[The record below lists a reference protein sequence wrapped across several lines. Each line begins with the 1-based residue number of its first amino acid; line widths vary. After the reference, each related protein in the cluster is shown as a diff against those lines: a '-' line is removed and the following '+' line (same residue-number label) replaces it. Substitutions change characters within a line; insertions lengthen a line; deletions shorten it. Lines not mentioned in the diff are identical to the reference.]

1 MPYSVVVGAG
11 SLGSRA
17 DSARFFDHQWTA
29 AGVSVH
35 AEFTG
40 AHLLHLAAAGCI
52 LNDTYREAV
61 ALDLELRGVRVSAEG
76 DFERNTWRS
85 TGITYAIELD
95 TDASEDEVAELLRR
109 VDEVAEIPKTL
120 RQGAEVQRRG

>member
-1 MPYSVVVGAG
+1 M
-11 SLGSRA
+11 
-17 DSARFFDHQWTA
+17 
-29 AGVSVH
+29 SVH

>member
-120 RQGAEVQRRG
+120 RQGAEVQGRG

>member
-1 MPYSVVVGAG
+1 MVGAG

-120 RQGAEVQRRG
+120 RQGAEVQGRG